1 MVVGADGGCSRVG
14 GVSVRDRG
22 ARGGKAAARAIA
34 ARLALALVVPLALPA
49 LAPRA
54 ALAQEAARPAEVVVR
69 ASAEAGFGRLRFEF
83 DADVTV
89 AAQASNGVLVIRF
102 DRPVRIREERIAEQL
117 PGYVSVVRRDPD
129 GTGLRFALT
138 QNFRPSVLQAGETSF
153 VDLLP
158 ERWVGLPPSLPT
170 DVVAALARR
179 AREAEARFEAERAAR
194 AETTAPLR
202 VSVAELPGLARLIF
216 EPPEGA
222 AIETREEDDGA
233 LSLRFAGRLRLQS
246 ERPLATV
253 PGIARVETD
262 AAADALFLRLTLA
275 EGHSARRFREEG
287 TLVVDIET
295 PAPEGAEEAEA
306 EAPASPRD
314 PIRAALELFPFPPL
328 MGGAGLAGAT
338 AAPEESEETEEP
350 EPPTEAVATAP
361 EPAQDRP
368 APEPRRA
375 AAQAAVAA
383 PAPPPSPAE
392 ISPLVLAEEGL
403 SLTLPF
409 ARQPPAAAFLRGDTL
424 FAIFQSDEAPELP
437 RFDEDAREVARPVGT
452 TREGPF
458 VTYRFALPQP
468 RVVRLAP
475 AEAGWTLTIG
485 EVSPGAPEPLEAHP
499 IVDENGRTAL
509 RVPLEGA
516 SGVHWINPV
525 AGGERLAVVTATA
538 PARTMAT
545 SRRFAEFALPPTAH
559 GLVVA
564 ALADD
569 VVVRVDLDG
578 VVIGRGSGLAIGVPG
593 RDAAGAEIAPER
605 LVLARDAW
613 EGAQRGSPLAA
624 YREAIL
630 AITEAPRDARSR
642 ARLDLAVSLLANGL
656 AVEAAGVLGF
666 AVQEDPALGEDPRI
680 AFLQGV
686 VATLRHRFVE
696 AEAHFGAATLAE
708 DPEAALWRAFVDLQ
722 RKRHAPALAGFRRAE
737 AVLDAY
743 ADTLQGKLRLAAVR
757 AGIAM
762 NDLAYAQTQLAALRL
777 LHPGSYAADEAALLH
792 ALADA
797 RAGRTEEALQAL
809 SRLALE
815 ASRPVAAEA
824 ELARVRLSL
833 EHGTMDAGE
842 AVRALEQLTVSWRG
856 DDIEVEGLGM
866 LGRLYAAD
874 GRWREAFFAAH
885 TANLIFPDHP
895 VTLGLHEETARVF
908 DDLFLADRAADLG
921 EVEAVAL
928 FFDFKEF
935 LPIGRRGDEIVRRL
949 SDRLV
954 SLGLLDKASELLRH
968 QVENRLDG
976 AGRAAVAARLAT
988 IYLLDAKPMAA
999 LELLTATRLA
1009 ELPNAVRRARGLI
1022 EARALSDLSRTDLAL
1037 EVIAEESGPE
1047 VDRLRADILWTGR
1060 RWREAG
1066 EAHEALAGT
1075 SWREDRDLSPRE
1087 RRDVLRAALSYAL
1100 DEDAL
1105 ALDRLR
1111 AKFAEKMSRSEDAF
1125 AFAVLSDAGAVASAE
1140 FRQVARELAVVDTLA
1155 DFLAVMRDLNPEV
1168 GVGPGPE
1175 AAPAAGGDAEPLLPE
1190 LDLPPIGEVSSL

>member
-1 MVVGADGGCSRVG
+1 M
-14 GVSVRDRG
+14 SVRKRG
-22 ARGGKAAARAIA
+22 ARGEGAAARATA
-34 ARLALALVVPLALPA
+34 ARLALALTVPLLVPLALPA
-49 LAPRA
+49 LAPLPA
-54 ALAQEAARPAEVVVR
+54 AAQEATRPAEVFVR
-69 ASAEAGFGRLRFEF
+69 ASAESGFGRLRFDF
-83 DADVTV
+83 DADVTI

-138 QNFRPSVLQAGETSF
+138 QNFRPNVLQAGETSF

-158 ERWVGLPPSLPT
+158 ERWVGLPPGLPT

-194 AETTAPLR
+194 SEATAPLR

-216 EPPEGA
+216 EPPAGA
-222 AIETREEDDGA
+222 AIETREEEDGA

-246 ERPLATV
+246 ERPLGAV

-262 AAADALFLRLTLA
+262 AAGDALFVRLTFA
-275 EGHSARRFREEG
+275 EGHSARRFREDG

-295 PAPEGAEEAEA
+295 PAPEGSEETEA
-306 EAPASPRD
+306 DAPRPD

-328 MGGAGLAGAT
+328 MGGAGLASAT
-338 AAPEESEETEEP
+338 AAPEEAGAP
-350 EPPTEAVATAP
+350 LDAVATAP
-361 EPAQDRP
+361 EPTPDRP
-368 APEPRRA
+368 APEPQRA
-375 AAQAAVAA
+375 AA
-383 PAPPPSPAE
+383 PAPDRTPTTPPLEAA
-392 ISPLVLAEEGL
+392 PLVLAEEGL

-437 RFDEDAREVARPVGT
+437 RFDEDARDIARPVGT

-458 VTYRFALPQP
+458 VTYRFALPQT

-475 AEAGWTLTIG
+475 AETGWTLTIG

-516 SGVHWINPV
+516 SGVHWINPI
-525 AGGERLAVVTATA
+525 AGGERLAIVTATA
-538 PARTMAT
+538 PARNMAT
-545 SRRFAEFALPPTAH
+545 SRRFAELALPPTAH
-559 GLVVA
+559 GLVVSA
-564 ALADD
+564 IADD

-578 VVIGRGSGLAIGVPG
+578 VVIGRGGGLAVGVPG
-593 RDAAGAEIAPER
+593 RNAAGGEIAPER
-605 LVLARDAW
+605 LVLAREVW

-666 AVQEDPALGEDPRI
+666 AVQEDPALGEEARV
-680 AFLQGV
+680 AFVQGV
-686 VATLRHRFVE
+686 VATLRHRFAE
-696 AEAHFGAATLAE
+696 AEAHFGAGPLAE

-722 RKRHAPALAGFRRAE
+722 RKRHAAALAGFRRAE

-762 NDLAYAQTQLAALRL
+762 NDLPYAQTQLAALRL

-797 RAGRTEEALQAL
+797 RAGRTDEALQAL
-809 SRLALE
+809 SHLSRE

-833 EHGTMDAGE
+833 EHGAMDAGD

-988 IYLLDAKPMAA
+988 IYLMDGKPIAA
-999 LELLTATRLA
+999 LEVLTATRLA

-1037 EVIAEESGPE
+1037 EVIAEENGPE
-1047 VDRLRADILWTGR
+1047 VERLRADILWTGR

-1075 SWREDRDLSPRE
+1075 SWREDRDLAPRE

-1125 AFAVLSDAGAVASAE
+1125 AFSVLSDAGAVASAE
-1140 FRQVARELAVVDTLA
+1140 FRQVAREVAVVDTLA

-1175 AAPAAGGDAEPLLPE
+1175 PAPSPSGEPDPLLPE

>member
-14 GVSVRDRG
+14 GVSVRKRG
-22 ARGGKAAARAIA
+22 ARGGRAAARAIA
-34 ARLALALVVPLALPA
+34 ARLALALSVPLLVPLGLP
-49 LAPRA
+49 
-54 ALAQEAARPAEVVVR
+54 ALAQEATRPAEVFVR
-69 ASAEAGFGRLRFEF
+69 ASAEAGFGRLRFDF
-83 DADVTV
+83 DADVTI
-89 AAQASNGVLVIRF
+89 AAQAANGVLVIRF

-158 ERWVGLPPSLPT
+158 ERWVGLPPGLPT
-170 DVVAALARR
+170 EIVAALARR

-194 AETTAPLR
+194 SEAAAPLR

-233 LSLRFAGRLRLQS
+233 LALRFAGRLRLQS
-246 ERPLATV
+246 ERPLGAV

-262 AAADALFLRLTLA
+262 AAADALFVRLTLA
-275 EGHSARRFREEG
+275 EGHSARRFREDG

-295 PAPEGAEEAEA
+295 PSPEGGEEAETD
-306 EAPASPRD
+306 EPRPD

-328 MGGAGLAGAT
+328 MGGAGLASAT
-338 AAPEESEETEEP
+338 ALPEEPDAPEFARD
-350 EPPTEAVATAP
+350 AVAP
-361 EPAQDRP
+361 EPAPDLPTPDQ
-368 APEPRRA
+368 RA
-375 AAQAAVAA
+375 TAQASVAT

-392 ISPLVLAEEGL
+392 TAPLVLSEEGL

-458 VTYRFALPQP
+458 VTYRFALPER

-475 AEAGWTLTIG
+475 VETGWTLTIG
-485 EVSPGAPEPLEAHP
+485 DVSPGAPEPLETHP

-525 AGGERLAVVTATA
+525 AGGERLAIVTATA
-538 PARTMAT
+538 PARNMAT
-545 SRRFAEFALPPTAH
+545 SRRFAELALPATAH
-559 GLVVA
+559 GLVVS

-578 VVIGRGSGLAIGVPG
+578 VVIGRGGGLAIGVPG
-593 RDAAGAEIAPER
+593 RTASGAVIAPER
-605 LVLARDAW
+605 LVLAREAW

-642 ARLDLAVSLLANGL
+642 ARVDLAVSLLANGL

-666 AVQEDPALGEDPRI
+666 AVQEDPALGEEPRV

-686 VATLRHRFVE
+686 VATLRHRFPE
-696 AEAHFGAATLAE
+696 AEVHFGAGTLAE

-737 AVLDAY
+737 GVLDAY

-762 NDLAYAQTQLAALRL
+762 NDLPYAQTQLAALRL
-777 LHPGSYAADEAALLH
+777 LNPGSYAADEAALLH

-797 RAGRTEEALQAL
+797 RGGRTDEALQAL
-809 SRLALE
+809 TRLALE

-824 ELARVRLSL
+824 ELARVRLAL
-833 EHGTMDAGE
+833 EHGTMDAAQ
-842 AVRALEQLTVSWRG
+842 AVRALESLTVSWRG

-988 IYLLDAKPMAA
+988 IYLMDAKPMAA
-999 LELLTATRLA
+999 LEVLTATRLA
-1009 ELPNAVRRARGLI
+1009 ELPNVVRRARGLI

-1047 VDRLRADILWTGR
+1047 VERLRADILWTGR

-1087 RRDVLRAALSYAL
+1087 RRDILRAALSYAL
-1100 DEDAL
+1100 VEDAL

-1125 AFAVLSDAGAVASAE
+1125 AFAVLSDASAVASAE
-1140 FRQVARELAVVDTLA
+1140 FRQVAREVAVVDTLA

-1175 AAPAAGGDAEPLLPE
+1175 PAPAPSGDPDPLLPE